1 MTQLDGGK
9 AWERGYIAAQLNSL
23 KLANIITA
31 AQRNN
36 QMKEQIVPVLT
47 TRATASTVEPL
58 YYTRIFEFMQRHSAY
73 LVCRTTHGWTHAT
86 ASQ

>member
-9 AWERGYIAAQLNSL
+9 AWEQGYIAVQLNSL

-47 TRATASTVEPL
+47 TRATASTV
-58 YYTRIFEFMQRHSAY
+58 
-73 LVCRTTHGWTHAT
+73 
-86 ASQ
+86 